1 MPLIND
7 EENDYTLPEGEKSC
21 WITVDGLSIYIVR
34 NSDTNSVRVDIYEEL
49 KEMDDPLDSMEVLTR
64 KHDTK
69 KED

>member
-1 MPLIND
+1 MH
-7 EENDYTLPEGEKSC
+7 K
-21 WITVDGLSIYIVR
+21 VDGLSIYIAR
-34 NSDTNSVRVDIYEEL
+34 NIDTNSVRVDIYEEL